1 MMTAG
6 VIAVFVY
13 FPVYKAL
20 VAAANPAMAAAVERA
35 PVRVI
40 AHGGEC
46 SFQFDPIGKNTFDRT
61 SCDIA
66 KSYLAK
72 HGVKYANVAAPAGTT
87 ASVRIGERT
96 IAVPDPADRTSTR
109 LNSRQ

>member
-1 MMTAG
+1 MMTAC
-6 VIAVFVY
+6 VIAVVGY
-13 FPVYKAL
+13 FPAYKAR
-20 VAAANPAMAAAVERA
+20 VASANPAMAAAVERA

-72 HGVKYANVAAPAGTT
+72 NGVNYANR
-87 ASVRIGERT
+87 SEERR
-96 IAVPDPADRTSTR
+96 VGKECVSTCR
-109 LNSRQ
+109 SRWSPYH

>member
-1 MMTAG
+1 MMTAC

-13 FPVYKAL
+13 FPAYKAL

-66 KSYLAK
+66 KSYLRSEE
-72 HGVKYANVAAPAGTT
+72 HTSELQSLMRISYAVFCLTKKA
-87 ASVRIGERT
+87 RIVHNYT
-96 IAVPDPADRTSTR
+96 HK
-109 LNSRQ
+109 

>member
-1 MMTAG
+1 MRISDWSSD
-6 VIAVFVY
+6 VCSSD
-13 FPVYKAL
+13 L
-20 VAAANPAMAAAVERA
+20 PAMAAAVERA

-72 HGVKYANVAAPAGTT
+72 NGVNYANVEAPAGTT

-96 IAVPDPADRTSTR
+96 IAVPEIGRASCRERVGQSV
-109 LNSRQ
+109 